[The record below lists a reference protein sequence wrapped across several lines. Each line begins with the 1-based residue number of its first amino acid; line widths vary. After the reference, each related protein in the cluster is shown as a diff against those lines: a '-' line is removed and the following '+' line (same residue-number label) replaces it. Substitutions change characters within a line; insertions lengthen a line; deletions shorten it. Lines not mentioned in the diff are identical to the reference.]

1 MIQHETR
8 GDPQLRRH
16 ILEAFDQQL
25 RQRTLFH
32 SNIPHSPR
40 WQVTPRMAAMQQLE
54 LKWFIYSKWTFI
66 FDRPALSCICN
77 LPDRFD
83 VIPEFVT

>member
-1 MIQHETR
+1 
-8 GDPQLRRH
+8 
-16 ILEAFDQQL
+16 
-25 RQRTLFH
+25 
-32 SNIPHSPR
+32 
-40 WQVTPRMAAMQQLE
+40 MAAMQQLE

-66 FDRPALSCICN
+66 FDHPALSCICN